1 MKKLSL
7 GTGSRKAAMFVVA
20 IGLGT
25 GMCYSG
31 KLTGAEWLS
40 LVQFLFGFLAAGL
53 TAEHFSRQNK

>member
-25 GMCYSG
+25 GMCWAG
-31 KLTGAEWLS
+31 KLNGQEWLS

-53 TAEHFSRQNK
+53 TAEHFAKKA